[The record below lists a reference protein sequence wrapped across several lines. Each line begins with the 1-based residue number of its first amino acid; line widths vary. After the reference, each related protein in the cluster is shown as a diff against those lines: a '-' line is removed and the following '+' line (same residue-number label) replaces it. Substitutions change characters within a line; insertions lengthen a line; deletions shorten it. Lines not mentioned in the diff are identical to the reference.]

1 MSEEC
6 DEEPR
11 PSSDEM
17 DEKRQRRMAYLYL
30 CHLEETR
37 LWLSSCIEE
46 ELPAATSLEESLRNG
61 VYLARLAHFFA
72 PDEVP
77 LRKVYD
83 ADQSMHRE
91 RGLCFRHTDNINHWL
106 NAMRTI
112 GFPEYFFPDPFDLY
126 EKKNLPKVIYCLHA
140 LSLYLFKLGKAPRI
154 EDLMG
159 KLRFSDEEV
168 EQVRR
173 ALLLNA
179 EVPMPEFSLIDGI
192 LAKETSADSTAVIAI
207 NTAIDRGEADLL
219 YETLSAPTAQLRGV
233 RHENVARYREVLE
246 RAKASK
252 MKQRAMRRLEGTGE
266 EVGEDEDMYDR
277 LLSLAEVQG
286 YLLETNVNVLLGQ
299 IEAAMEDDDVKL
311 FGELLVLRKD
321 LGVHDITPENVPAY
335 FQVLAKIKEDACA
348 NNNGAF
354 TLSRSDLQVAVQL
367 ANEKVEE
374 ESQLEAAIES
384 INMCL
389 DCGRPDDTLE
399 ALRDPSARL
408 PNVYP
413 LAASLYHNQ
422 FAFIRHEA
430 GHNLSHDEL
439 IGGVRILNAI
449 AEVNFALKAGG
460 AFDVTACL
468 SNQHAH
474 IADVRPLCRERYVSA
489 LREALAEKDRSD
501 AAGAFLTHTEIQ
513 EIVNGVNALEDGEA
527 DREDAMDRINGAV
540 ALGDAQATM
549 EALLEP
555 AAAITHLSREHV
567 LLYQDLLA
575 VKLRSLEDDK
585 PLGAEVVQAVVD
597 TANQIAVEAS
607 NLCIGLATLNV
618 GVCNQSAEDVRS
630 GLESLKVAPLYCGD
644 DGAATEAYLHELREL
659 YLEKRAPFAFEP
671 VEWFTHVV
679 RPGLYFNMNVV
690 QFRSEWSLIPKANY
704 MSFLSQD
711 DVREAVLRVNE
722 RLEEERTVA
731 RLTPL
736 LTRLQASA
744 RGFLIRCAV
753 RDQCAF
759 YRQHLEQIV
768 RLQAWFRSVRQ
779 RRRYRRML
787 YELQALV
794 PFIVRLQ
801 THARGYL
808 ARRRVLE
815 LYEHYRGR
823 EDDVT
828 FVQTRYRGHRAYRD
842 YQLITKAKPT
852 VPVLQR
858 FLHMLDI
865 SEHDLSEEMQL
876 QRVKEKV
883 VATIRHNQALEK
895 EVLQMDIRIGL
906 LVRNCITLED
916 VMGHGS
922 KRETTLAAV
931 KSDWLH
937 TSGRGLTA
945 LSRRSHQRLQAY
957 QHIFYMLQVDPHYL
971 AKLIFAIPA
980 AVANNFVESVIYSV
994 YNYGSTP
1001 RDEYLLLR
1009 LFRFAI
1015 QEEVRSKLE
1024 KPSDIL
1030 RGNPLVVRMVVGF
1043 FRTRGGHNCLELLLA
1058 PLVKGVLEDRDLKID
1073 LNPVDIYKKWVNDME
1088 TTSGKPSGLSYEVT
1102 EEEALQ
1108 HSDVYKALHTSVL
1121 QLESRARLFARTIA
1135 DSKGKIPYGML
1146 YLCKVL
1152 KRALEDK
1159 FPESVGEEITKV
1171 IGNILYYRYLNPG
1184 IVAPETFGVV
1194 KLEPEFPVTN
1204 VQRRNL
1210 GTISKILSCAT
1221 SGAPYRQQHPYQ
1233 IRLNN
1238 LIDACREILHSFF
1251 LDACDVLEPED
1262 RYSVDSYSEAT
1273 YITPP
1278 TITLTALEL
1287 RSTHRLLLEHRDDV
1301 APDPK
1306 DPLHG
1311 LLDDLGPEPT
1321 LEDLVGDGGDGAA
1334 ATDVAVLSS
1343 TKVSLSLYGK
1353 FSEEEED
1360 TPESDQLLR
1369 DTKHMLVELLKV
1381 FRHASTVDEILHDE
1395 AGPDLERA
1403 FLEVQAAERVPKVS
1417 TASLL
1422 GRRKY
1427 GSLSAFRKA
1436 LLRNLDVLEARDLAK
1451 ASDDYQAVMSSIAT
1465 DILQKRNHRVNRRR
1479 ELANLEATQ
1488 AKLDVK
1494 TRYYEET
1501 LDYYRRYVD
1510 ACLARLSAGKSRR
1523 QSFGPTGGP
1532 VGQSCG
1538 DSQLRPLKSRGP
1550 LKYTGWKLHEK
1561 GILLEVAGL
1570 ETSQLKSVS
1579 FEIAPTDRA
1588 GVFSVRAK
1596 FLGVSADEVTID
1608 IQDLLR
1614 QQYEGVAVTNL
1625 CERARVNN
1633 NLLLF
1638 LLNRKFYGK

>member
-1 MSEEC
+1 MSAES

-46 ELPAATSLEESLRNG
+46 ELPAATGLEESLRNG
-61 VYLARLAHFFA
+61 VYLARLSHFFA

-77 LRKVYD
+77 LRKIYD
-83 ADQSMHRE
+83 ADQSVHRE

-112 GFPEYFFPDPFDLY
+112 GFPEHFFPDPFDLY

-173 ALLLNA
+173 TLLLNA

-207 NTAIDRGEADLL
+207 NTAIDRGEVDLL
-219 YETLSAPTAQLRGV
+219 FETLSAPAAQLRGV
-233 RHENVARYREVLE
+233 RRENVARYREVLE
-246 RAKASK
+246 RAKSSK
-252 MKQRAMRRLEGTGE
+252 LKQRAMRRLEGTGE
-266 EVGEDEDMYDR
+266 EVCEDEDMYDR

-299 IEAAMEDDDVKL
+299 IEAAIEDDDVKL

-321 LGVHDITPENVPAY
+321 LGVHDIIPENVPAY
-335 FQVLAKIKEDACA
+335 FQVLTKIKEDACA
-348 NNNGAF
+348 SNSAF
-354 TLSRSDLQVAVQL
+354 TLSRSDLQVAVLL

-408 PNVYP
+408 PSVYP

-460 AFDVTACL
+460 AFDLTACL

-474 IADVRPLCRERYVSA
+474 IADVRPLCRERYESA

-555 AAAITHLSREHV
+555 AAAILHLSREHV

-575 VKLRSLEDDK
+575 VKQRSLEDDK
-585 PLGAEVVQAVVD
+585 PMGAEDVQEVVD

-607 NLCIGLATLNV
+607 NMCIGLATLNV
-618 GVCNQSAEDVRS
+618 GVCNESLEDVRG
-630 GLESLKVAPLYCGD
+630 GLESLKVAPLFCGGD

-659 YLEKRAPFAFEP
+659 YLEKRAPFSFETI
-671 VEWFTHVV
+671 EWFTYVV
-679 RPGLYFNMNVV
+679 RPGLYFNLNVV
-690 QFRSEWSLIPKANY
+690 QFRSEWSLTPKANY
-704 MSFLSQD
+704 LSFLSQD
-711 DVREAVLRVNE
+711 DVRETVLRVNE
-722 RLEEERTVA
+722 RLEEERAIA

-736 LTRLQASA
+736 LTRLQAHA
-744 RGFLIRCAV
+744 RGFLIRSAV
-753 RDQCAF
+753 REQCAF

-768 RLQAWFRSVRQ
+768 RIQAWFRSVRQ

-801 THARGYL
+801 SYARGYL

-823 EDDVT
+823 EDEVT
-828 FVQTRYRGHRAYRD
+828 FVQTRYRGHRAYTD
-842 YQLITKAKPT
+842 YQLISKATPT

-865 SEHDLSEEMQL
+865 SEHDLSEEMEL

-883 VATIRHNQALEK
+883 VATIRHNQALEE
-895 EVLQMDIRIGL
+895 EVFQMDIRIGL

-922 KRETTLAAV
+922 KRDTTLAAV

-937 TSGRGLTA
+937 SSGRGLTA
-945 LSRRSHQRLQAY
+945 LSRRSRQRLEAY

-971 AKLIFAIPA
+971 AKLIFAIPP

-1058 PLVKGVLEDRDLKID
+1058 PLVQGVLDDKDLMID

-1108 HSDVYKALHTSVL
+1108 HTDVYKTLHASVL
-1121 QLESRARLFARTIA
+1121 QLESKAKLFARTIA
-1135 DSKGKIPYGML
+1135 DSKSKIPYGML
-1146 YLCKVL
+1146 YMCKVL
-1152 KRALEDK
+1152 KKALEEK

-1210 GTISKILSCAT
+1210 GTISKILSSAT

-1238 LIDACREILHSFF
+1238 LIDACRDILHSFF
-1251 LDACDVLEPED
+1251 LDACDVPEPEE

-1287 RSTHRLLLEHRDDV
+1287 RSTHRLLLEHRNDV

-1306 DPLHG
+1306 DPLHA

-1321 LEDLVGDGGDGAA
+1321 LEDLVGDGGDSAD

-1369 DTKHMLVELLKV
+1369 ETKYMLVELLKV
-1381 FRHASTVDEILHDE
+1381 FRHASTVDEILHDD
-1395 AGPDLERA
+1395 AGSDLERA
-1403 FLEVQAAERVPKVS
+1403 FLEVQAAVRVPKVS
-1417 TASLL
+1417 TASLH

-1436 LLRNLDVLEARDLAK
+1436 LLRNLDALEARGLAT
-1451 ASDDYQAVMSSIAT
+1451 ASDDYQAVLSSIAT

-1479 ELANLEATQ
+1479 ELSNLVATQ
-1488 AKLDVK
+1488 GKLDVK

-1510 ACLARLSAGKSRR
+1510 ACLTRLSAGKSRR
-1523 QSFGPTGGP
+1523 QSIGPTGTA
-1532 VGQSCG
+1532 GQSSG
-1538 DSQLRPLKSRGP
+1538 DSQLRPLKSRGT

-1588 GVFSVRAK
+1588 GVFRVRAK

-1638 LLNRKFYGK
+1638 FLNKKFYGK